1 MSVTLRVLLV
11 IGALVT
17 TIWILRKIRKMKVK
31 MEDAIFWMCFAGVLM
46 ILALFPEISYKLT
59 TMFGVMSP
67 ANLIFLIMI
76 CILFEKVFTLSILVS
91 QLEEK
96 VTILSAEVALRSH
109 GAEDEIKK
117 LQEEKGIEEKDSVTH
132 KIKEENAEEKKQ
144 DEEGEKI
151 KPL

>member
-11 IGALVT
+11 VGALVT

-67 ANLIFLIMI
+67 SNLIFLVMI

-117 LQEEKGIEEKDSVTH
+117 LQEGKGTEEKDSETH

>member
-1 MSVTLRVLLV
+1 
-11 IGALVT
+11 
-17 TIWILRKIRKMKVK
+17 

-67 ANLIFLIMI
+67 ANLIFLVMI

-109 GAEDEIKK
+109 GAQEEIKK
-117 LQEEKGIEEKDSVTH
+117 LQEETVGKDVEPGENREECAER
-132 KIKEENAEEKKQ
+132 KEQ
-144 DEEGEKI
+144 DGEADKNTA
-151 KPL
+151 L

>member
-67 ANLIFLIMI
+67 ANLIFLVMI

-109 GAEDEIKK
+109 GAQEEIKK
-117 LQEEKGIEEKDSVTH
+117 LQEETVGKDVEPGENREECVER
-132 KIKEENAEEKKQ
+132 KEQ
-144 DEEGEKI
+144 DGEADKNTA
-151 KPL
+151 L

>member
-59 TMFGVMSP
+59 TMFRVMSP
-67 ANLIFLIMI
+67 ANLVFLVMI

-109 GAEDEIKK
+109 GAQEEIKK
-117 LQEEKGIEEKDSVTH
+117 LQEETVGKDVEPGENREECAER
-132 KIKEENAEEKKQ
+132 KEQ
-144 DEEGEKI
+144 DGEADKNTA
-151 KPL
+151 L

>member
-1 MSVTLRVLLV
+1 
-11 IGALVT
+11 
-17 TIWILRKIRKMKVK
+17 

-67 ANLIFLIMI
+67 ANLIFLVMI

-109 GAEDEIKK
+109 GAQEEIKK
-117 LQEEKGIEEKDSVTH
+117 LQEETVGKDVEPGG
-132 KIKEENAEEKKQ
+132 KQRRVCRKERTRW
-144 DEEGEKI
+144 GS
-151 KPL
+151 

>member
-11 IGALVT
+11 AGALVT

-46 ILALFPEISYKLT
+46 VLALFPEISYKLT

-67 ANLIFLIMI
+67 ANLIFLVMI

-96 VTILSAEVALRSH
+96 VTVLSAELALRSH
-109 GAEDEIKK
+109 GAEEEIKK
-117 LQEEKGIEEKDSVTH
+117 MKEADEKTDIQ
-132 KIKEENAEEKKQ
+132 AEEHDKGKTEREKR
-144 DEEGEKI
+144 DEKASESNPI
-151 KPL
+151 